1 MIVTTC
7 RGCQGVVDVA
17 RAMEAKFQGSES
29 DTMSMYFHMLERL
42 VEKAQ
47 QPDEVMRKIQG
58 FMEKEPQGVGTTI
71 VYFCPLCAERMTKQG
86 FISNTVFAYP
96 AYPTP
101 ETEDPS

>member
-29 DTMSMYFHMLERL
+29 DTMSMYFRMLERL

-47 QPDEVMRKIQG
+47 QPDEVMRKIHG
-58 FMEKEPQGVGTTI
+58 FMEKEPQGAGTTI
-71 VYFCPLCAERMTKQG
+71 VHFCPMCAETMKNKG
-86 FISNTVFAYP
+86 FISNLTTVFDFP
-96 AYPTP
+96 PP
-101 ETEDPS
+101 EPEEPS

>member
-17 RAMEAKFQGSES
+17 RAMEAKFQATES
-29 DTMSMYFHMLERL
+29 DTMSHYFRMLERL

-47 QPDEVMRKIQG
+47 QPDEVMRKIKG
-58 FMEKEPQGVGTTI
+58 MIEEEPEGVGTTI
-71 VYFCPLCAERMTKQG
+71 VHFCPMCAETMMKHG

-96 AYPTP
+96 AP
-101 ETEDPS
+101 ESGESS